1 MEYDSIEIKA
11 MASSREV
18 EGLKC
23 AFEGMTKAM
32 VAAASSFEGF
42 RLAEIA
48 WRERWIHESSWPEFI
63 KEGLIMWWESAH
75 DHAIEIEAE
84 SSFTWEETRGK
95 PE

>member
-1 MEYDSIEIKA
+1 MKHNSIESA
-11 MASSREV
+11 TTESREAAIA
-18 EGLKC
+18 LKD
-23 AFEGMTKAM
+23 AFEGIAGAM

-75 DHAIEIEAE
+75 DHAIEIESE
-84 SSFTWEETRGK
+84 SSFTWEEMRGK
-95 PE
+95 TE